1 MKYLMFAI
9 AIIFALFDVFA
20 ENLHELDAELV
31 QLIEENKQ
39 TELQNFLKKKK
50 QSTDAKNAALRLAV
64 EKNSVKIACML
75 INEGANPRIKD
86 KNGITSLMIAAIK
99 NYPKMASMLMEM
111 NGGLEMNRDSN
122 IKDNKGNT
130 ALIHSVRENNM
141 EVFNVLYNFCIA
153 ESWCKEVIGEAL
165 FIALELDRPEMAKIL
180 IKRLALIKQIS
191 RNNSN
196 EIKEIKKIQGK
207 ALYIALKSKHIEIAK
222 LLIEQDADLEYSS
235 YWDGT
240 PLMLASARG
249 YMDIVKLLIEKG
261 ANVNAKKY
269 EDTPLVMASAKGHM
283 DIAKFLIEKGAE
295 VNSAV
300 YPQNPML
307 HMGTIEYMI
316 RRIILNEAEKNETVR
331 ECGALVSACGR
342 GDFDLVKLLLEK
354 GANANSRGLYDT
366 AIFYVDKE
374 HRSEEDCIK
383 LMKLLIEYGA
393 DVNARGK
400 HGDTVLLRALRGKR
414 FAVSKFLLKNGASVF
429 VYNGAKRD
437 SVIGYLIKYAFEKA
451 TDFVKKKIG

>member
-1 MKYLMFAI
+1 MKYFLLVTAV
-9 AIIFALFDVFA
+9 IFTLFEVSAKDQPA
-20 ENLHELDAELV
+20 LDAELV
-31 QLIEENKQ
+31 KLIEENKQ
-39 TELQNFLKKKK
+39 TELQDFLKKKK
-50 QSTDAKNAALRLAV
+50 QSVGAKNTALRLAV
-64 EKNSVKIACML
+64 EKNRIKIAFML
-75 INEGANPRIKD
+75 IRDGANPRIKD
-86 KNGITSLMIAAIK
+86 ENGITSLMIAAIK
-99 NYPKMASMLMEM
+99 NYPGMASMLMKM
-111 NGGLEMNRDSN
+111 NGDSR

-130 ALIHSVRENNM
+130 ALIHSVRENNTG
-141 EVFNVLYNFCIA
+141 VFRVLYNFKPS

-354 GANANSRGLYDT
+354 GANANSRGMYDT
-366 AIFYVDKE
+366 AMFYVDKE

-437 SVIGYLIKYAFEKA
+437 SVIGYLIKYAFEKFV
-451 TDFVKKKIG
+451 DFVK